1 MCCSSCVIGLAALDR
16 YRRHC
21 KPFLLELAASPHLN
35 RSDHGIILPAQHNV
49 VALEGMDTLDVI
61 PKER

>member
-16 YRRHC
+16 YRRHS
-21 KPFLLELAASPHLN
+21 KPFLLELAPHLN
-35 RSDHGIILPAQHNV
+35 RSDRGIILPAQHNV
-49 VALEGMDTLDVI
+49 VALEGMDTLHVI